1 MRCLFSP
8 SSSSPFFYIDTG
20 QKGLRCDA
28 MRWVVGGQALGF
40 NPAEPDV
47 MRKPPRSRE
56 DSLISGWVPFFAC
69 LVIVYDFLMKLNDF
83 S

>member
-28 MRWVVGGQALGF
+28 MRCDAAQVEAFAHLQPKGGIKKCKEFLKTAPVDPKILES
-40 NPAEPDV
+40 A
-47 MRKPPRSRE
+47 SR
-56 DSLISGWVPFFAC
+56 
-69 LVIVYDFLMKLNDF
+69 
-83 S
+83 